1 MTQKTP
7 FYITTSI
14 PYANGVPHIGHAY
27 EMMTTDALARFKAL
41 DGFDVLYVTGADEHG
56 QKMLQT
62 AEKAGVTVE
71 ELAAANSKAF
81 EDLSIA
87 LNCSN
92 DDFVRTTETRH
103 KIVAQE
109 VWRRMEAKGDI
120 YLEKYSGWYSVRDE
134 AYYDEKELT
143 KQEDGSYIAPTGTP
157 VEWMEEDSYFFKLSA
172 YEDKLLTLYSEHP
185 EFVGPDTRRNEV
197 KNFVK
202 GGLRDLSVSRTTFDW
217 GVPVP
222 GADGHVMYVWVDA
235 LTNYLT
241 GAGFMS
247 DVEGDK
253 EKFAKYWPCD
263 MHIIG
268 KDILRFHAIYWPAFL
283 MSADIEL
290 PKRVFGHG
298 FINNDGEKMSK
309 SVGNVVDPHQL
320 IEEYGLDQMRY
331 FLMREVP
338 YGRDGSYSHTALVN
352 RTNADL
358 ANDLGNLASRSL
370 SMIAKNCEGV
380 LPAIENLTDADN
392 ALITLAENA
401 IVKAREAMQMQQI
414 HLAIAATWDV
424 VGETNKYFAAQEP
437 WALKKTDPARMGVV
451 LALTA
456 EIIRQVAIMAQPYI
470 PNGAAKFLDLLSVD
484 VDKREFAHLSRDNW
498 LQAGLK
504 IDKPT
509 PIFPRYVE
517 EK

>member
-1 MTQKTP
+1 MTDKTP

-27 EMMTTDALARFKAL
+27 EMMTTDALARFKRL

-92 DDFVRTTETRH
+92 DDFVRTTEERH
-103 KIVAQE
+103 KTVAQE
-109 VWRRMEAKGDI
+109 VWKRMEAKGDI

-143 KQEDGSYIAPTGTP
+143 KQEDGSFQAPTGTP

-185 EFVGPDTRRNEV
+185 EFVGPDSRRNEV
-197 KNFVK
+197 QSFVK

-217 GVPVP
+217 GVDVP

-241 GAGFMS
+241 GAGFLS
-247 DVEGDK
+247 DN
-253 EKFAKYWPCD
+253 EKFDKYWPCD
-263 MHIIG
+263 LHIIG

-283 MSADIEL
+283 MSADIKL

-320 IEEYGLDQMRY
+320 IEKYGLDQMRY

-370 SMIAKNCEGV
+370 SMIAKNCEGK

-392 ALITLAENA
+392 ALIALAENA
-401 IVKAREAMQMQQI
+401 IVKAREAMKTQQI
-414 HLAIAATWDV
+414 HLAIVATWDV

-470 PNGAAKFLDLLSVD
+470 PNGAVKFLDMLSVD
-484 VDKREFAHLSRDNW
+484 VNKRQFEHLSKDNW
-498 LQAGLK
+498 LRAGLD
-504 IDKPT
+504 INKPS
-509 PIFPRYVE
+509 PVFPRYIDD
-517 EK
+517 K

>member
-14 PYANGVPHIGHAY
+14 PYANGIPHIGHAY
-27 EMMTTDALARFKAL
+27 EMMTTDALARFKRL
-41 DGFDVLYVTGADEHG
+41 DGFDVLYLTGADEHG

-62 AEKAGVTVE
+62 AEKAGISVQ

-92 DDFVRTTETRH
+92 DDFIRTTEQRH
-103 KIVAQE
+103 KKVVQE
-109 VWRRMEAKGDI
+109 IWRRMAAKGDI

-134 AYYDEKELT
+134 AYFDEKELV
-143 KQEDGSYIAPTGTP
+143 KQDDGSFLAPTGSP

-172 YEDKLLTLYSEHP
+172 YEDKLLALYSEHP

-197 KNFVK
+197 VNFVK

-217 GVPVP
+217 GVDVP
-222 GADGHVMYVWVDA
+222 DAQGHVMYVWVDA
-235 LTNYLT
+235 LSNYVT
-241 GAGFMS
+241 GAGFMQ
-247 DVEGDK
+247 DD

-263 MHIIG
+263 LHIIG

-283 MSADIEL
+283 MSADIEV

-338 YGRDGSYSHTALVN
+338 YGRDGSYSHSALVN

-370 SMIAKNCEGV
+370 SMIAKNCEGK
-380 LPAIENLTDADN
+380 LPAIENLTDADTTLL
-392 ALITLAENA
+392 ALAENA
-401 IVKAREAMQMQQI
+401 MLKAREAMQTQQI
-414 HLAIAATWDV
+414 HLAIAAVWDV

-437 WALKKTDPARMGVV
+437 WALKKTDPERMGVV

-484 VDKREFAHLSRDNW
+484 EAEREFVHLSQEYR
-498 LQAGLK
+498 LKPGLV
-504 IDKPT
+504 INKPS

-517 EK
+517 DK

>member
-1 MTQKTP
+1 MSNKTA

-62 AEKAGVTVE
+62 AEKAGISVQ

-92 DDFVRTTETRH
+92 NDFVRTTEPRH
-103 KIVAQE
+103 KAVAAE
-109 VWRRMEAKGDI
+109 VWRRMVAKGDI

-143 KQEDGSYIAPTGTP
+143 KQENGSFIAPTGTP

-172 YEDKLLTLYSEHP
+172 YEDNLLALYENHP
-185 EFVGPDTRRNEV
+185 EFVGPDSRRNEV
-197 KNFVK
+197 VNFVK
-202 GGLRDLSVSRTTFDW
+202 GGLRDLSVSRTAFDW
-217 GVPVP
+217 GVNVP
-222 GADGHVMYVWVDA
+222 DVDGHVMYVWVDA

-241 GAGFMS
+241 GAGFLT
-247 DVEGDK
+247 DD

-263 MHIIG
+263 LHIIG

-283 MSADIEL
+283 MSADIEV

-320 IEEYGLDQMRY
+320 MQEYGVDQVRY

-338 YGRDGSYSHTALVN
+338 YGRDGSFSHTGLVN

-370 SMIAKNCEGV
+370 SMIAKNCDGK
-380 LPAIENLTDADN
+380 LPAIENLNDADN
-392 ALITLAENA
+392 ALIALAENA
-401 IVKAREAMQMQQI
+401 IEKARKAMQTQQI
-414 HLAIAATWDV
+414 HLAIAAVWEV
-424 VGETNKYFAAQEP
+424 VGETNKYFAGQEP
-437 WALKKTDPARMGVV
+437 WALKKTNPERMGVV

-470 PNGAAKFLDLLSVD
+470 PLGAAKFLDMLGVA
-484 VDKREFAHLSRDNW
+484 VDKRDFAHLSKPNW
-498 LQAGLK
+498 LQKGLE
-504 IDKPT
+504 INKPS
-509 PIFPRYVE
+509 PIYPRYVSD
-517 EK
+517 K